1 MPTTTT
7 GFFLLFILRLQSRI
21 KNAMKQRTSLSGPLC
36 TESSFTDEANLQVGR
51 YSAEERKERILKYRA
66 KRTQRNFTKT
76 IKVLALE
83 NE

>member
-1 MPTTTT
+1 M
-7 GFFLLFILRLQSRI
+7 
-21 KNAMKQRTSLSGPLC
+21 SGPLC